1 MIWQNFHYLWFLIA
15 IPLLIVGIWWYRRR
29 WRKRRASYFGPSF
42 FAKLRQNYWPL
53 GNRLKAISLYIGLA
67 FLIVALAGPKISTEV
82 KNIKRKGVNLVVAL
96 DLSGSMNSQD
106 IQPSRLQ
113 KAKYELD
120 RLIGRLKGSR
130 IGLIVF
136 TGDAYMQS
144 PMTLDYSSIKLYLN
158 DDQTD
163 LMPNAATNFRA
174 ALEAASRTFKN
185 KSGDHKGEKVSNV
198 LLIVSDGGNHEQAYS
213 KALAA
218 LKKQNVII
226 YTLGIGT
233 KKGGPIPIRGPQGK
247 VKGYK
252 HDRKGSVVVT
262 KLHPKVLRKIAKQ
275 GGGQYYQIASGNQS
289 INAFLKQLGKLQK
302 GVFASKKYADYKNR
316 YQWLAGIGLAFL
328 AISLLLSD
336 YKRSDK
342 VTE

>member
-1 MIWQNFHYLWFLIA
+1 MTWQNLHYLWFLVA
-15 IPLLIVGIWWYRRR
+15 IPLLIAGIWWYKKR
-29 WRKRRASYFGPSF
+29 WQKKRSFYFDQSF

-53 GNRLKAISLYIGLA
+53 GSRLKVISLYIGLA
-67 FLIVALAGPKISTEV
+67 FLVIALAGPKISTEV

-96 DLSGSMNSQD
+96 DLSGSMNAAD
-106 IQPSRLQ
+106 IKPSRLQ

-120 RLIGRLKGSR
+120 RLIDRLKGSR

-158 DDQTD
+158 NDQTD

-174 ALEAASRTFKN
+174 AIKAASRAFKN
-185 KSGDHKGEKVSNV
+185 KSSDNKGEKASNV
-198 LLIVSDGGNHEQAYS
+198 LLIVSDGGNHGQSYS
-213 KALAA
+213 KALSA
-218 LKKQNVII
+218 LKKQNVAI

-233 KKGGPIPIRGPQGK
+233 KKGGPIPIYGRLGK

-252 HDRKGSVVVT
+252 HDQKGDVVVT
-262 KLHPKVLRKIAKQ
+262 KLHSKVLRNIAKQ
-275 GGGQYYQIASGNQS
+275 GNGQYYQIASGQQG

-302 GVFASKKYADYKNR
+302 GVFASKKYADYKNQ

-328 AISLLLSD
+328 AISLVLSD
-336 YKRSDK
+336 YR